1 MCGIVFTVSSA
12 ATSAAT
18 RPASLSS
25 DDLSSPPHPAPGADS
40 DGPGF
45 GLPRRD
51 GTRASSFLSVDE
63 MWERLVD
70 GVKERGPDAS
80 DSRVQHVQHNQSFSY
95 ELRFHASILHMRG
108 EGVSTQPFVADN
120 GDVLLWNGEIFDGL
134 DVAPNENDGRKLFDL
149 IESSGPSNFFAAIR
163 NIEGP
168 YAFVFYQASTSR
180 IYFGRDPLGRRSLLL
195 HPPTPVSPFFVL
207 VSSAPG
213 RDFPLK
219 EWEEVGC
226 EAVHC
231 YHLLDAKGEPC
242 KVDGKR
248 GLSACPRYPKSMGC
262 SQNSLIYPFDRLVTT
277 LPQPGQLTPMTRSIP
292 PQPVMTSH
300 LSLALQSFLA
310 ALETSVRQ
318 RVLTVPSIPPAPAAR
333 IAILFSGGLDC
344 TALAVILDR
353 VLPEREAV
361 DLINV
366 AFENPRKLKAKEDGP
381 QKGRKGNK
389 KGKSKGRVIDGEV
402 ESMEIEDDEVGR
414 GVAAQAAAE
423 AGEPVDP
430 SPPAHSSTPAPDS
443 TSPSPITA
451 PQDLSIY
458 DVPDRLTGRASW
470 HELRRL
476 RPNRRWNL
484 VEVNVPYEEM
494 LEHRQKVV
502 ELMRPQNTV
511 MDLSIAIA
519 FYFAARGKGV
529 LASDSSSFT
538 AARELYHSRARVLLS
553 GLGADELLGGY
564 ARHRRAFQQPLAPP
578 PLSATSSPL
587 PRSRSPSFSEVPPS
601 PPENWPSLVR
611 ELQLDLDRLSTR
623 NLGRD
628 DRIVSSHGKEARYPF
643 LAAHVVDF
651 CANLPVWL
659 KCDMRFGEGVGD
671 KMLLRVLARNLG
683 LQGAA
688 SLPKRAIHFGARTA
702 KMELNTG
709 RARGTDVLES

>member
-1 MCGIVFTVSSA
+1 MCGIAFTVRSA
-12 ATSAAT
+12 ASFAAT
-18 RPASLSS
+18 GPASPLS
-25 DDLSSPPHPAPGADS
+25 DDLSSPPHAALDERAKEPE
-40 DGPGF
+40 F
-45 GLPRRD
+45 GLPLSD
-51 GTRASSFLSVDE
+51 GTRPQSFLDADE
-63 MWERLVD
+63 TWEKLVD
-70 GVKERGPDAS
+70 AVKERGPDAS
-80 DSRVQHVQHNQSFSY
+80 NSLVQHVQPNQGFSY

-108 EGVSTQPFVADN
+108 EGVTTQPFVADN

-134 DVAPNENDGRKLFDL
+134 DVAPSENDGRKLFDL
-149 IESSGPSNFFAAIR
+149 IQSSGPANFFAAIR

-180 IYFGRDPLGRRSLLL
+180 IYFARDPLGRRSLLL
-195 HPPTPVSPFFVL
+195 HPPTPISPFFVL
-207 VSSAPG
+207 VSNAPG
-213 RDFPLK
+213 KDFPLK

-231 YHLLDAKGEPC
+231 YDLLAPMGKSLE
-242 KVDGKR
+242 VEGKR
-248 GLSACPRYPKSMGC
+248 GLSAYPRYPKSMGR
-262 SQNSLIYPFDRLVTT
+262 SQDILIYPFDRLVTT
-277 LPQPGQLTPMTRSIP
+277 LPQPGQLTPMTRSLP
-292 PQPVMTSH
+292 PQPVMTTD
-300 LSLALQSFLA
+300 LSLALQSLLA

-318 RVLTVPSIPPAPAAR
+318 RVLTVPSVPPAPAAR

-344 TALAVILDR
+344 TTLAVVLDR
-353 VLPEREAV
+353 VLPPEEAV

-389 KGKSKGRVIDGEV
+389 KGKGKGRAIEGE
-402 ESMEIEDDEVGR
+402 MEAMTIEDDEVGR
-414 GVAAQAAAE
+414 AATVQAAAE
-423 AGEPVDP
+423 PGDDP
-430 SPPAHSSTPAPDS
+430 STPASSSTPAPDS
-443 TSPSPITA
+443 ASPSPTTT
-451 PQDLSIY
+451 PQDPSIY
-458 DVPDRLTGRASW
+458 EVPDRLTGRASW
-470 HELRRL
+470 EELRRL
-476 RPNRRWNL
+476 RPDRRWNL

-494 LEHRQKVV
+494 LAHRQKVV

-529 LASDSSSFT
+529 LASSSPPLT
-538 AARELYHSRARVLLS
+538 ATREPYHSRARVLLS

-564 ARHRRAFQQPLAPP
+564 ARHRRAFHQPLVSPPALSTPSP
-578 PLSATSSPL
+578 PLSPSSNP
-587 PRSRSPSFSEVPPS
+587 SEVPPS
-601 PPENWPSLVR
+601 PPENWPSLLR

-643 LAAHVVDF
+643 LAARVVDL

-659 KCDMRFGEGVGD
+659 KCDPRFGEGVGD
-671 KMLLRVLARNLG
+671 KMLLRLLARDLG
-683 LQGAA
+683 LHDAA
-688 SLPKRAIHFGARTA
+688 FLPKRAIHFGARTA